1 MDKKFM
7 NKMDDMELDK
17 VAGGKVELP
26 KFLRFLKK
34 DKPPK
39 KPTVSPWKLMR
50 PH

>member
-1 MDKKFM
+1 MEKLM
-7 NKMDDMELDK
+7 NNMELDK

>member
-1 MDKKFM
+1 MEKLM
-7 NKMDDMELDK
+7 NQMEDMELDK

-39 KPTVSPWKLMR
+39 KPTVSPNRLIKI
-50 PH
+50 P